1 MRDKIT
7 DTSLHLLR
15 GTVRSERVE
24 TFAFVQ
30 VHLLLVS
37 TVILYKF
44 YHRMG
49 AIFLM
54 KDLSDPVEKADK
66 QALAAC
72 PPGEL
77 CSYRFFHGMLFVR
90 PPTAWQQNHD

>member
-1 MRDKIT
+1 M
-7 DTSLHLLR
+7 
-15 GTVRSERVE
+15 
-24 TFAFVQ
+24 Q

-44 YHRMG
+44 YHRLG

-54 KDLSDPVEKADK
+54 KDLKDPIERVEKA
-66 QALAAC
+66 ASLAPVLAAC
-72 PPGEL
+72 PAGEM

-90 PPTAWQQNHD
+90 TSHS